1 MPGDSPPRG
10 AEEPALG
17 ASLALLPRA
26 ALYITNP
33 QRLQRSPGGT
43 GDGYS
48 VLVCQVMHGDL
59 RPHPE
64 QQRVA
69 LPAPAWSTAVRPRA
83 RRGTGRRKPP
93 HCPGSRSCCAAL
105 GTARSPARGAEPRP
119 SRTLCGSGV
128 LSVRTTDCIRN
139 VVFLVLR
146 SWVSNPALF

>member
-69 LPAPAWSTAVRPRA
+69 LPAPARQQATAVRPRA
-83 RRGTGRRKPP
+83 RRGTGHRNPPPQLPREPLLLRRA
-93 HCPGSRSCCAAL
+93 GQ
-105 GTARSPARGAEPRP
+105 SPEPRE
-119 SRTLCGSGV
+119 RRRA
-128 LSVRTTDCIRN
+128 LSLSDAVRVGCVKRKDN
-139 VVFLVLR
+139 
-146 SWVSNPALF
+146 